1 MQSDHLH
8 HLLKS
13 TNLFLHSLQ
22 QPSFY
27 SATFCMLSSSSV
39 SNKTHLPIVV
49 YLPFVK
55 IDLCEIYQKKLKE
68 FLLFL
73 LQRTTTL
80 TLIFD
85 LHHSNSTESP
95 VTISFVQIYLHLH
108 FFYSKCQLIST
119 ALQNPL
125 LNVTI
130 LYQPFCSG
138 FSTNNCIVFNL
149 LDQNQSFS
157 QLNKTT
163 SNSLQEKLYSLY
175 HSTFS
180 AIPVHRSCDIHF
192 EALCKFTVV
201 AVGGTFDH
209 LHSGHKILLS
219 VASLLCK
226 KRLLIGVSEAHL
238 LQSKQYLS
246 QIQHFSERK
255 ETILSFVQRFR
266 HNLQVDVF
274 PLIDV
279 YGPTITMPEIEC
291 IVVSKETRKGAEE
304 SKKLFG

>member
-1 MQSDHLH
+1 
-8 HLLKS
+8 
-13 TNLFLHSLQ
+13 
-22 QPSFY
+22 
-27 SATFCMLSSSSV
+27 MLPSSSV
-39 SNKTHLPIVV
+39 SNKTHLPIAV
-49 YLPFVK
+49 YLPFVQV
-55 IDLCEIYQKKLKE
+55 DLCEIYQEKLKE

-108 FFYSKCQLIST
+108 FFYSKCQLVSA

-130 LYQPFCSG
+130 LYQPFCTG
-138 FSTNNCIVFNL
+138 FSTDNCIVLSL

-157 QLNKTT
+157 QLNKTS
-163 SNSLQEKLYSLY
+163 SNSLQKESYSLY
-175 HSTFS
+175 HNTFS
-180 AIPVHRSCDIHF
+180 SIPIHLSCDIHF
-192 EALCKFTVV
+192 EALSKFTAV

-226 KRLLIGVSEAHL
+226 NRLLIGVSEAHL
-238 LQSKQYLS
+238 LQSKQYMS
-246 QIQHFSERK
+246 QIQHFSKRK
-255 ETILSFVQRFR
+255 ERILNFVQRFR
-266 HNLQVDVF
+266 NTLQVDVF
-274 PLIDV
+274 PLVDV

-304 SKKLFG
+304 SKKLFS

>member
-1 MQSDHLH
+1 
-8 HLLKS
+8 
-13 TNLFLHSLQ
+13 
-22 QPSFY
+22 
-27 SATFCMLSSSSV
+27 MLPSSSV
-39 SNKTHLPIVV
+39 SNKTHLPIAV
-49 YLPFVK
+49 YLPFVQV
-55 IDLCEIYQKKLKE
+55 DLCEIYQEKLKE

-108 FFYSKCQLIST
+108 FFYSKCQLVSA

-130 LYQPFCSG
+130 LYQPFCTD
-138 FSTNNCIVFNL
+138 FSTDDCIVLSL
-149 LDQNQSFS
+149 LDEKQSFS
-157 QLNKTT
+157 QLNKTS
-163 SNSLQEKLYSLY
+163 SNSLQKESYSLY
-175 HSTFS
+175 HNTFS
-180 AIPVHRSCDIHF
+180 SIPIHLSCDIHF
-192 EALCKFTVV
+192 EALSKFTAV

-226 KRLLIGVSEAHL
+226 NRLLIGVSEAHL
-238 LQSKQYLS
+238 LQSKQYMS
-246 QIQHFSERK
+246 QIQHFSKRK
-255 ETILSFVQRFR
+255 ERILNFVQRFR
-266 HNLQVDVF
+266 NTLQVDVF
-274 PLIDV
+274 PLVDV

-304 SKKLFG
+304 SKKLFS